1 MYSRQREA
9 CFSSGRH
16 ATNLAETTDGVG
28 WLDYLLFRLG
38 VAIGMRHTTHTLIKI
53 VQGRGSGRTKAQ
65 PPNHSCLWQER
76 VHFRS
81 RQEYINKEISLEN
94 FFLFFCLWISAK
106 SQVYVCW
113 SVLSYIFRLGQE
125 ADLLRINIHCC
136 FQTQSW
142 EDC

>member
-28 WLDYLLFRLG
+28 WLDCLLFRLG
-38 VAIGMRHTTHTLIKI
+38 VAIGMRHTTHMLIKI

-65 PPNHSCLWQER
+65 PPNYSCLWQER

-81 RQEYINKEISLEN
+81 RQEYINKEISLEK
-94 FFLFFCLWISAK
+94 FFSFFCLWISEK
-106 SQVYVCW
+106 RLVYVCW
-113 SVLSYIFRLGQE
+113 SVLRYIFRLDQE
-125 ADLLRINIHCC
+125 AGLLWINIHCSS
-136 FQTQSW
+136 QTQSW

>member
-28 WLDYLLFRLG
+28 WLDCLLFRLG

-125 ADLLRINIHCC
+125 ADLLRINIHCS

>member
-28 WLDYLLFRLG
+28 WLDCLLFRLG

-53 VQGRGSGRTKAQ
+53 VQERGSGRTKAQ

-94 FFLFFCLWISAK
+94 FFLFFLPLNFCKKPGICLLISVEVYF
-106 SQVYVCW
+106 QVGPRGRFAV
-113 SVLSYIFRLGQE
+113 
-125 ADLLRINIHCC
+125 N
-136 FQTQSW
+136 
-142 EDC
+142 